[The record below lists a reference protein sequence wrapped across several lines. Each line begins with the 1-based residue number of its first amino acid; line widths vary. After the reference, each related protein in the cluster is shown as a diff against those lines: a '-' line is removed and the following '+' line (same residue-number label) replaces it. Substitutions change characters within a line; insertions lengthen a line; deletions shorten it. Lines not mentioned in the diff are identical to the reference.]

1 MESILTA
8 MFLTMAMIITYGFVN
23 YYDRVGLKKCKIYY
37 IPRRE

>member
-8 MFLTMAMIITYGFVN
+8 MFLTKAMIITYGFVN
-23 YYDRVGLKKCKIYY
+23 YYDRKGLKKCKIYY

>member
-8 MFLTMAMIITYGFVN
+8 MFLTMGMIITYGFVN
-23 YYDRVGLKKCKIYY
+23 YYDRKGLKKCKIYY